1 MTECD
6 DLIVHR
12 EGGASV
18 ISLNRPKA
26 INAMTLEMSIRI
38 DAALDRFE
46 HDPDVAAIVLEGA
59 GERGLCAPVTTSAV
73 STGAQA
79 QEYRPALQVFRSA
92 DFRESIRAVVIDK
105 DRNPT
110 SSPPRIDNVTP
121 DLIAP
126 YFADLGVDELKFG

>member
-1 MTECD
+1 MLRRSCWK
-6 DLIVHR
+6 VQA
-12 EGGASV
+12 GAAS
-18 ISLNRPKA
+18 
-26 INAMTLEMSIRI
+26 
-38 DAALDRFE
+38 
-46 HDPDVAAIVLEGA
+46 
-59 GERGLCAPVTTSAV
+59 APVTTSAV
-73 STGAQA
+73 STGAHA

-92 DFRESIRAVVIDK
+92 DFRESIGAVAIDK

>member
-1 MTECD
+1 MLRRSCWK
-6 DLIVHR
+6 VQ
-12 EGGASV
+12 AS
-18 ISLNRPKA
+18 
-26 INAMTLEMSIRI
+26 
-38 DAALDRFE
+38 AAS
-46 HDPDVAAIVLEGA
+46 
-59 GERGLCAPVTTSAV
+59 APVTTSAV